1 MSTLALASLADALA
15 MPHVSAETTA
25 IDVSGYYATGDGGHG
40 RWLASALAPDP
51 AQAAG
56 TRFIAGRWFRLQAG
70 PMLDPRCLG
79 ARGAG
84 QGNDTAPIQEG
95 IALGLGLQFSPG
107 VYPVKTVQLNRST
120 TLRGQSGVIITAAD
134 FTDLSD
140 SNILFHITADGCT
153 VEGFAFRGNTTD
165 VPGVMPAP
173 FSHILVARKAQGF
186 ENAPHRADFDPIAY
200 DAVAG
205 VRIAHCSFYGGE
217 RACAS
222 AMVDDATYE
231 DLTIEKP
238 GSWGLAVWAGGRRVI
253 MRGIRV
259 SDCGSNEGIKFGYR
273 GSTRPAEEIILTD
286 FIVSRCG
293 WLHKDPANRQE
304 GVDLLFGA
312 ARKVIV
318 ANGIIDDCASG
329 GMELKTR
336 RTPLVP
342 DVYQHIAISNLVIRN
357 TVPAKGISLNWTLP
371 KGTADDPPDKSGHVS
386 ISNCRIS
393 FDLPRTDAPPYT
405 GAAGVRIV
413 GWSDVTLS
421 GVVVHGGAVGFGI
434 SSEAAPGHAA
444 RRISII
450 GCRVDCAFYGIY
462 MPAGVV
468 DDLVV
473 SGCEIAALS
482 SGILNGGAASTGL
495 HVVHSR
501 IRQTAPMAVG
511 IRGTGIDVR
520 RTSGMRIEHTIVEAQ
535 KIAVYVLPD
544 VTPDAVTRDN
554 WIVGSTLRLGH
565 ASDNQ
570 VFVRVDAGEDM
581 TLASSILLGPERAA
595 ATMAKLGVVCNDI
608 GNQRLVTKADAS
620 SQ

>member
-1 MSTLALASLADALA
+1 MGTLALACLADAMALPVIGA
-15 MPHVSAETTA
+15 DITVLDVGGYSSA
-25 IDVSGYYATGDGGHG
+25 GDGGHG
-40 RWLASALAPDP
+40 RWLASVGAPDP
-51 AQAAG
+51 MHAAG
-56 TRFIAGRWFRLQAG
+56 CRHIASRWFQMQAG
-70 PMLDPRCLG
+70 AFVDPRALG
-79 ARGAG
+79 ALGTG
-84 QGNDTAPIQEG
+84 QGNDTAPIQEA
-95 IALGLGLQFSPG
+95 IALGRGLQFSPG
-107 VYPVKTVQLNRST
+107 VYPVKNVQLDRAV
-120 TLRGQSGVIITAAD
+120 TLRGQSGVVITAAD
-134 FTDLSD
+134 LADRSD
-140 SNILFHITADGCT
+140 TNILFHITADDCT
-153 VEGFAFRGNTTD
+153 VEGFAFRGETTD
-165 VPGVMPAP
+165 VPDVMPAP
-173 FSHILVARKAQGF
+173 FSHILVARKAVGF
-186 ENAPHRADFDPIAY
+186 EAAPHRADFDPIAY
-200 DAVAG
+200 QPVAR
-205 VRIAHCSFYGGE
+205 VRIAHCTFYGGE

-259 SDCGSNEGIKFGYR
+259 RECGSNEGIKFGYR

-336 RTPLVP
+336 RTPLEP
-342 DVYQHIAISNLVIRN
+342 DVYQNISISDLVIRN

-371 KGTADDPPDKSGHVS
+371 KGTAADPWDKAGQVS
-386 ISNCRIS
+386 IANCRIT
-393 FDLPRTDAPPYT
+393 FDLPKTDAPPHT
-405 GAAGVRIV
+405 GAAGVRVV

-421 GVVVHGGAVGFGI
+421 GVVVHGGTVGFGI

-444 RRISII
+444 RRVSIM
-450 GCRVDCAFYGIY
+450 GCRVDGAFYGIY

-468 DDLVV
+468 DDLVI

-495 HVVHSR
+495 RVVHSR
-501 IRQTAPMAVG
+501 IRQTAPMAAG

-520 RTSGMRIEHTIVEAQ
+520 RTNAMRIEHSIIEAQ

-544 VTPDAVTRDN
+544 AAPGAVTRDN
-554 WIVGSTLRLGH
+554 WVVASTLRLGH

-570 VFVRVDAGEDM
+570 VFLRVDAGEDM
-581 TLASSILLGPERAA
+581 TLASSILMGPERAPVMLLA
-595 ATMAKLGVVCNDI
+595 PGVTCNDI
-608 GNQRLVTKADAS
+608 ANQRLVTKL
-620 SQ
+620 